1 MPGKLER
8 TNWSR
13 EEHILAFNLYCKIPF
28 GRQHSRAPE
37 VIELAALLGRSPGS
51 VALKLNNFSRLD
63 PELKAR
69 GIKGMAH
76 GAKGEIE
83 VWRDFEGD
91 PAALAFESERLLAH
105 LSGRKLEEIA
115 EIDERELPKE
125 GLERERMVRVRV
137 NQHFF
142 RAAVLAAYDYRCCI
156 TGLAVPELLVASH
169 IVPWARDSK
178 QRMNPR
184 NGLCLNA
191 LHDRAFDRSLMFF
204 DQDLKVRFRAN
215 LRNAPD
221 SGGLQWLLSYE
232 GHPIRLPHKFSPD
245 LVLIESHAAARPACE
260 PVRLERKAIQV
271 VV

>member
-1 MPGKLER
+1 MPAKHKDW
-8 TNWSR
+8 TR

-37 VIELAALLGRSPGS
+37 TIELAKLLGRTANS

-69 GIKGMAH
+69 GIRGMAH
-76 GAKGEIE
+76 GAKGEVE
-83 VWRDFEGD
+83 VWRDFED
-91 PAALAFESERLLAH
+91 NPEALAFESERLLARFT
-105 LSGRKLEEIA
+105 GRKLEEIA
-115 EIDERELPKE
+115 EIDERELPTE

-142 RAAVLAAYDYRCCI
+142 RAAVLSAYDYKCCI

-169 IVPWARDSK
+169 IVPWASDPK

-191 LHDRAFDRSLMFF
+191 LHDRAFDRGLLCI
-204 DQDLKVRFRAN
+204 DEKLRLRASPRLGKSARERSDALN
-215 LRNAPD
+215 
-221 SGGLQWLLSYE
+221 WLLAYE
-232 GHPIRLPHKFSPD
+232 GRTLNLPRKFRPD
-245 LVLIESHAAARPACE
+245 PSLLASHRERWAAA
-260 PVRLERKAIQV
+260 
-271 VV
+271 